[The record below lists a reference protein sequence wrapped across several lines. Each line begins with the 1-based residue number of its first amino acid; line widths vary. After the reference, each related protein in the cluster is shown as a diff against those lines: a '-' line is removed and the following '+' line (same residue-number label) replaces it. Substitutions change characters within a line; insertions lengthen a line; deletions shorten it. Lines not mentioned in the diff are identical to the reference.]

1 MGGVIAELKQWLL
14 TEFAVFR
21 VRAVPRSCNRLAH
34 SLAALGYKLSSGAQP
49 IWDDVPY
56 ELESLVSS
64 DSAVTSE

>member
-34 SLAALGYKLSSGAQP
+34 SLAALGCKLSSGAQP